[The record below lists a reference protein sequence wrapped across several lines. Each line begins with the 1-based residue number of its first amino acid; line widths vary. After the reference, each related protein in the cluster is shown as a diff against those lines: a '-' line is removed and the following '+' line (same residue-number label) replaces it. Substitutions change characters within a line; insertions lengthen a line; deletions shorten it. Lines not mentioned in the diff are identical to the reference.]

1 MMYSLLQQQR
11 RRKQRARA
19 RGFTLIEILVV
30 VVILGILAA
39 IIVPNLMERPGQA
52 RVTKAKSDIRA
63 IESALNMYRLDHH
76 VYPPTDT
83 GLQALVSDYLPRL
96 PMDPWNRPYN
106 YLFPGVHGQFDVFTL
121 GRDGQQGGEGEDAE
135 IGNWNLD

>member
-1 MMYSLLQQQR
+1 MMYSMH
-11 RRKQRARA
+11 KQRLSGHARRA
-19 RGFTLIEILVV
+19 RGFTLVEILVV

-76 VYPPTDT
+76 VYPTTDE
-83 GLQALVSDYLPRL
+83 GLEALVGDYLPRL
-96 PMDPWNRPYN
+96 PMDPWNRPYH
-106 YLFPGVHGQFDVFTL
+106 YLHPGMHGQFDVFTL
-121 GRDGQQGGEGEDAE
+121 GRNGQPGGEGEDAE
-135 IGNWNLD
+135 IGNWTLD